1 MNGQI
6 DFIIKICTL
15 PVNGVAYIEYILI
28 DPETMTQTSYHV
40 PTMVS
45 EVVEPTASP
54 ANHHAE
60 RVTSALLANCCKL
73 VSCSS
78 IATAVL
84 EPISIARTAS
94 TSRQH
99 KDEDQCVETSRFNDD
114 QRPFSRITCL
124 HFTDVYG
131 LPALVSMSVL
141 SHVCASRRST
151 VSAALNP
158 GTMDALI
165 NSAFLVSL
173 TDLLPHTPLELSHTH
188 KHTVLNPQP
197 PRNSGFQIF
206 VRVLASKSVAL
217 FVDQSQSIES
227 VKHKLQCLIDI
238 PFQHQRLLFNGKQLQ
253 DAMLLSD
260 YNVEK
265 DSTLHL
271 VLRLRGGSSSEEEQ
285 EETRAPVKRAAVKLP
300 PYWPKDPTLWFAQ
313 VEAQFAIANL
323 KSEQTRFHHVIA
335 SLSPDAAAEVR
346 DLILKPPCQPYTKL
360 KETLIARTSESASQ
374 RIKKALDATEVG
386 DAKPSQILRV
396 LEQQLDGMEANE
408 QLLMQVFLQK
418 LPVTVRSIVAANS
431 DKMKPGE
438 LADLADRVYE
448 HLPPSSIITRV
459 SEGASSSANFET
471 RMSRL
476 ESMMEKLLSHRSQ
489 SNSQH
494 RHRSRSRGR
503 FDPEGKLCYYHW
515 RFQEKAT
522 KCTAPC
528 QWKLRDPKNDKAM

>member
-1 MNGQI
+1 MNGQN
-6 DFIIKICTL
+6 DFIIKICSL

-131 LPALVSMSVL
+131 LPALGEYHNDFRLIPLGVWGYGSSPIKFRLLNSAPDHRKPLCSSASMSVL

-431 DKMKPGE
+431 DKMKSG
-438 LADLADRVYE
+438 
-448 HLPPSSIITRV
+448 
-459 SEGASSSANFET
+459 
-471 RMSRL
+471 
-476 ESMMEKLLSHRSQ
+476 
-489 SNSQH
+489 
-494 RHRSRSRGR
+494 
-503 FDPEGKLCYYHW
+503 
-515 RFQEKAT
+515 
-522 KCTAPC
+522 
-528 QWKLRDPKNDKAM
+528 